1 MKENNT
7 EELERYNYIYHFGS
21 KIIKKW
27 INVSELR
34 FGQLMANFETWLKID
49 KNLDIFYIEDEDFF
63 TYFNEFTKEMRKT
76 HVKWEDR
83 KNKTASKDS

>member
-1 MKENNT
+1 
-7 EELERYNYIYHFGS
+7 
-21 KIIKKW
+21 
-27 INVSELR
+27 
-34 FGQLMANFETWLKID
+34 MANFETWLKID